1 MTGGLLERTANR
13 KSSRDRRYVL
23 LGNLVL
29 ALAVIGYPLSAGI
42 SQFVEI
48 ETNAINV
55 SYRALVAALSIALGM
70 WSFARGDYRI
80 NFILMIFLVLYTT
93 RLISDLEFSQIPN
106 ISSDFQF
113 YLIATLI
120 PVLSVGGANFWYDE
134 KICLRMIIG
143 IGAISCILVSYNL
156 AFNADKYLIEALGNR
171 AAFRFLNPISVGYL
185 GLYTGFAAVIHI
197 FRYSFWKRFGLLLL
211 IAALG
216 GYLLLAGGSR
226 GPIVAL
232 VMALGLT
239 GLANAKTARTYVL
252 LGIASGLLLL
262 FLGAPALILERF
274 LSAGQDASSLERFQV
289 VEFSINAMLSHPFF
303 GSGYV
308 EPVTNSY
315 PHNLIVEAG
324 MALGFGGA
332 VLMFFL
338 EMSLIKNVWAMAR
351 EGEWLLPFLGATTFA
366 NAWISGSIWGSSL
379 IFIILWITHVRKAG
393 DERNSITVQRLNH
406 IPRFINSK

>member
-1 MTGGLLERTANR
+1 M
-13 KSSRDRRYVL
+13 

-29 ALAVIGYPLSAGI
+29 ALAVIGYPLSASI
-42 SQFVEI
+42 SQFVGI

-55 SYRALVAALSIALGM
+55 SYRALVAALSISLGM

-80 NFILMIFLVLYTT
+80 NFILLLFLVLYTT
-93 RLISDLEFSQIPN
+93 RLISDLRFSQIPDV
-106 ISSDFQF
+106 SSDSQF
-113 YLIATLI
+113 YFIVTLSSVI
-120 PVLSVGGANFWYDE
+120 SVGGAGAWYDE
-134 KICLRMIIG
+134 KTCLRMIIG
-143 IGAISCILVSYNL
+143 IGAITCLLVTYNL

-171 AAFRFLNPISVGYL
+171 ATFRFLNPISVGYL
-185 GLYTGFAAVIHI
+185 GLYTGFAAVIYI
-197 FRYSFWKRFGLLLL
+197 FKYSFWKRFGLLLL

-216 GYLLLAGGSR
+216 GYLFLAGGSR

-239 GLANAKTARTYVL
+239 GLANAKTARAYVL
-252 LGIASGLLLL
+252 LGMASGLLLL

-289 VEFSINAMLSHPFF
+289 VELSINALLAHPFF

-315 PHNLIVEAG
+315 PHNLILEAG
-324 MALGFGGA
+324 MALGFAGV
-332 VLMFFL
+332 VLML
-338 EMSLIKNVWAMAR
+338 YMQSSLVKGVWKLAR
-351 EGEWLLPFLGATTFA
+351 DGEWLLPFLGATTFA

-379 IFIILWITHVRKAG
+379 IFMVLWITHVRH
-393 DERNSITVQRLNH
+393 RNLKTRQRSLIGAVSGPRHAH
-406 IPRFINSK
+406 I